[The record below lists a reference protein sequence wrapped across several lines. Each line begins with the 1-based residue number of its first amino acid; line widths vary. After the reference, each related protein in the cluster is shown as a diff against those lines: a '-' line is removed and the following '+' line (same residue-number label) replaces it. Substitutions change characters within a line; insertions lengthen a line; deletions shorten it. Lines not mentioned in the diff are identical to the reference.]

1 MRAEWDDAHTNYA
14 SPARPPGPASLHETP
29 TEWAS
34 LLEQDTANGWLLR
47 GNSMLQTL
55 ASGRPIHL
63 MHTTPALE
71 AIRASRQ
78 VYAAAGCL
86 VGSLY
91 CAPLSPEPEG
101 LRPHNMGAYLLET
114 KQNRDVL
121 VIEIRPDAPV
131 PVKGIDYLRL
141 GRIHL
146 LTYEEH
152 RDVLTGAEDAR
163 LRKAAV
169 ERVRAASG
177 FLDVLLATACGR
189 PLSRE
194 VAFVDQLADTVSLV
208 PFLGYL
214 YFEVL
219 SEYLM
224 LHSTSPQT
232 KTYAEAGELN
242 NRLYKQLAFAAV
254 KSMNRLFDLALFA
267 PDRDRLTA
275 LVGEIEPSLASGA
288 AHYVERRLSHLF
300 AFAALDP
307 SQDAAAVSFHGADF
321 LTLAQVAPSLLGQMV
336 FRQMRTEPRYPQLF
350 SVFEQAKALGAYGYW
365 NRQGIPTPFNGFLPK
380 GEIGVNLAY
389 PRGSYAVWTAEI
401 CDRGLLHPVEQLD
414 VTFIPRLTDLRAT
427 ALGKAAFRTTTATAA
442 H

>member
-1 MRAEWDDAHTNYA
+1 MRAEWDDAHTDYA
-14 SPARPPGPASLHETP
+14 TCARPPGPASPSETP
-29 TEWAS
+29 TEWARR
-34 LLEQDTANGWLLR
+34 LEQDTVNGWLLR
-47 GNSMLQTL
+47 GNAMLKTL
-55 ASGRPIHL
+55 AGGRSIHL

-71 AIRASRQ
+71 AIRSSGQ

-91 CAPLSPEPEG
+91 CAPLTPEPEG

-146 LTYEEH
+146 ATYEEH

-163 LRKAAV
+163 LRRATV
-169 ERVRAASG
+169 HRIRAASK
-177 FLDVLLATACGR
+177 FLDALLATACGHPR
-189 PLSRE
+189 SRE
-194 VAFVDQLADTVSLV
+194 TAFVDQLAATVPLV

-224 LHSTSPQT
+224 LHSTSLQT
-232 KTYAEAGELN
+232 KAYAEAGELN
-242 NRLYKQLAFAAV
+242 NRLYKRLAFTAV
-254 KSMNRLFDLALFA
+254 ESMNRLFDLALFA
-267 PDRDRLTA
+267 PGHDRLTA
-275 LVGEIEPSLASGA
+275 LIAEIEPGLAPGA
-288 AHYVERRLSHLF
+288 ASYVQRRLPHLF
-300 AFAALDP
+300 ACTALDTT
-307 SQDAAAVSFHGADF
+307 QDAAAVSFQGTDF

-336 FRQMRTEPRYPQLF
+336 FRQMRTEPRYPRLF
-350 SVFEQAKALGAYGYW
+350 PVFEQAKALGAYGYW
-365 NRQGIPTPFNGFLPK
+365 NREGIPTPFNGFLPK

-389 PRGSYAVWTAEI
+389 PRGSYAVWTAET

-414 VTFIPRLTDLRAT
+414 VTFVPRLTDLRAT
-427 ALGKAAFRTTTATAA
+427 ALGKAAFRITTETAA